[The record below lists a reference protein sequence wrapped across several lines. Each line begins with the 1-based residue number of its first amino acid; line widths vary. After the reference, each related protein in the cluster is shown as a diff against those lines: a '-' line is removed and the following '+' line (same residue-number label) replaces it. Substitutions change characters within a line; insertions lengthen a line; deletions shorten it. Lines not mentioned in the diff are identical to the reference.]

1 MQKGAVAKRMLKNNK
16 VHSLW
21 EPKFALVSY
30 CYSDAKSKGCYI
42 KKWRFLRAN
51 LVLYNKDDQ
60 SGLNGF

>member
-1 MQKGAVAKRMLKNNK
+1 MQKGAAAKRMLKNNK
-16 VHSLW
+16 VHSFW
-21 EPKFALVSY
+21 KPKFALVSY
-30 CYSDAKSKGCYI
+30 YYSDAKSKGGYI